1 MSGILE
7 VHERRIERLEA
18 DLRETRNALD
28 RALHQLSIL
37 EGNTMG
43 AVDTAADLGSDP
55 VVSETGASIC
65 ISANVFWGVDKNGT
79 VRRGPI
85 KLTWTTDHWE
95 GGEGAML
102 IYLNDTRI
110 QETLTGGATGVL
122 GEVLRFSAGILSL
135 RSDAEVASDSDR
147 GRLKV
152 GFLTTGTT
160 RYALP
165 ACILAD

>member
-7 VHERRIERLEA
+7 VHERRIAQLEA

-28 RALHQLSIL
+28 RALHQLSLL

-55 VVSETGASIC
+55 VLSENDRSIC
-65 ISANVFWGVDKNGT
+65 ISADMFWGVDANGT

-85 KLTWTTDHWE
+85 TLTWVNDHWE
-95 GGEGAML
+95 GGGGAIK

-110 QETLTGGATGVL
+110 YETPQEGTSGVL
-122 GEVLRFSAGILSL
+122 GEVLRFSAGILSV
-135 RSDAEVASDSDR
+135 RSDAQIASDGDR

-152 GFLTTGTT
+152 GFMTIGTT

-165 ACILAD
+165 LCILAD